1 MTTFSELK
9 SKADVLV
16 ADLSLTA
23 SLGGF
28 INQGV
33 SEIAGGMLSL
43 LDGIENPIPNALTP
57 PLPEL
62 FTIGTVTTSTTAAFV
77 AMPTNFHRDLQL
89 VVSPTGSE
97 IDIAHSFIEF
107 AETYPLLNKA
117 GRISE
122 SIEHGR
128 KLYYQGIPTSAET
141 LTLHYYR
148 KPVDMSLDADVPDG
162 IPSHLHISLLVN
174 FAAWKA
180 WEHIEDGL
188 EGETPNTTRFKNS
201 FLSAMRTLELTLP
214 SYTRGLALR

>member
-16 ADLSLTA
+16 ADPSLTA

-33 SEIAGGMLSL
+33 SEIAGGMPSL

-62 FTIGTVTTSTTAAFV
+62 FTIGTVTTSTTVAFV

-122 SIEHGR
+122 AIEHGR

-148 KPVDMSLDADVPDG
+148 KPVDMVADADVPDG
-162 IPSHLHISLLVN
+162 IPSHLQISLLVN

-180 WEHIEDGL
+180 WEHIEDGI